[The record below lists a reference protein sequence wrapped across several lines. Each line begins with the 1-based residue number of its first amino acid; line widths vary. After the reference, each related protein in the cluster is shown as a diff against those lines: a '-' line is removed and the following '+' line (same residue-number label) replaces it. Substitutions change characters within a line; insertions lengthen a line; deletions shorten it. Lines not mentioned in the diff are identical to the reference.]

1 MTVLQSFRDQ
11 YQSACLYI
19 RHLSALYARISHQ
32 VKRTGMNAK
41 EMLMFMK
48 YIEEL
53 NFVPF
58 PVLGFL
64 KTSMI
69 MSEYMASKYK
79 RNISC
84 FGPILDIL
92 HTFEIVLSAFG
103 KLLVAGCLHIFH
115 FNRRL
120 YTIILTCITSAEELS
135 GWVI

>member
-1 MTVLQSFRDQ
+1 
-11 YQSACLYI
+11 
-19 RHLSALYARISHQ
+19 
-32 VKRTGMNAK
+32 MNAK

-79 RNISC
+79 CNMSC

-92 HTFEIVLSAFG
+92 HTFEIVLFSLREASCCWLF
-103 KLLVAGCLHIFH
+103 AH
-115 FNRRL
+115 FSL
-120 YTIILTCITSAEELS
+120 Q
-135 GWVI
+135 